1 MGDSGSV
8 LIKDKDVAKHRSF
21 EVKLFTRTDADW
33 QIKVVLSSYTWF
45 TNGAGGFPD
54 GYSDCS
60 GFDSSQG
67 QKCTASVPYEKAF
80 RAGSCGYTVDGF
92 AGGKYT
98 RVHRDLSI
106 VNAMRSWV
114 GLSSVKLSDLGI
126 TGSC

>member
-1 MGDSGSV
+1 MVDAESV
-8 LIKDKDVAKHRSF
+8 LIKDKDVAEHRSF

-45 TNGAGGFPD
+45 SNGAAGFPD
-54 GYSDCS
+54 GYSGCS
-60 GFDSSQG
+60 GFDSFQG
-67 QKCTASVPYEKAF
+67 QTCTMSVPYEKAF
-80 RAGSCGYTVDGF
+80 RAGSCGYTVEGF

-114 GLSSVKLSDLGI
+114 GLPSVTLSDLGI
-126 TGSC
+126 AGSR